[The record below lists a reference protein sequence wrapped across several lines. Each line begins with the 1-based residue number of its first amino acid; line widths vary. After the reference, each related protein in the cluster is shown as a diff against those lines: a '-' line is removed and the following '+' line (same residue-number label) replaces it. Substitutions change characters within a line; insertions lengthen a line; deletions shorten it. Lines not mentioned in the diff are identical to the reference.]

1 MDLAPKHQRVQLD
14 IPLNYLI
21 ELEYS
26 LRLHQNPLSSFC
38 FPFSQLSNQ
47 DQAKSVSFF
56 ITFHISLIMS
66 SNKSSQALR
75 TEVSKLARLSN
86 IQGGLPPLMRGLPV
100 LAIMAGEAIA
110 KTTNTTNMIEERI
123 LGADEVFILQS
134 PQESTRSTAM
144 NDIGRP
150 GVNLMCQTCG
160 QKTGKIQKEAMFDIS
175 RAHNSLKGYHQISR
189 NGGSALMPERDMETM
204 RR

>member
-1 MDLAPKHQRVQLD
+1 
-14 IPLNYLI
+14 
-21 ELEYS
+21 
-26 LRLHQNPLSSFC
+26 
-38 FPFSQLSNQ
+38 
-47 DQAKSVSFF
+47 
-56 ITFHISLIMS
+56 
-66 SNKSSQALR
+66 
-75 TEVSKLARLSN
+75 
-86 IQGGLPPLMRGLPV
+86 MRGLPV

-110 KTTNTTNMIEERI
+110 KTANTTNMIEERM

-134 PQESTRSTAM
+134 PQGSTRSTAM

-175 RAHNSLKGYHQISR
+175 RAHNSLRGYHQISR

>member
-100 LAIMAGEAIA
+100 LAIMAGEAI
-110 KTTNTTNMIEERI
+110 
-123 LGADEVFILQS
+123 
-134 PQESTRSTAM
+134 
-144 NDIGRP
+144 
-150 GVNLMCQTCG
+150 
-160 QKTGKIQKEAMFDIS
+160 
-175 RAHNSLKGYHQISR
+175 
-189 NGGSALMPERDMETM
+189 
-204 RR
+204 